1 MNFASTYKIIRLK
14 KLGHCILFPF
24 LASYS
29 IVKSLIQ
36 PSHSSNNRI
45 TAQNL
50 IYQLLV
56 MIQLLSVK
64 Y

>member
-24 LASYS
+24 LTSYS

-36 PSHSSNNRI
+36 QTDHGSKFN
-45 TAQNL
+45 
-50 IYQLLV
+50 
-56 MIQLLSVK
+56 LSVIGHDTITVR
-64 Y
+64 